1 MPADQQQGNPTD
13 LDGDRLVEAAV
24 DGVQDAT
31 LTETRRNQI
40 CDAALAL
47 FLEKGFD
54 ATTIRDICARSGVNQ
69 ASIYDYI
76 ANKNDILRR
85 LLNRL
90 WFRPDVPTLAQRLER
105 DGADLRDS
113 VADFYR
119 DAWTKKRQS
128 TLLAYRSVPYLTDDD
143 KKAMRLRDE
152 AVLDELAEQLRR
164 RTGLADDDD
173 RARVMANLM
182 MFLAAF
188 APMRDWLTRDID
200 NQLILDTVA
209 DAVAAMVEH
218 LPRG

>member
-1 MPADQQQGNPTD
+1 
-13 LDGDRLVEAAV
+13 
-24 DGVQDAT
+24 
-31 LTETRRNQI
+31 
-40 CDAALAL
+40 
-47 FLEKGFD
+47 
-54 ATTIRDICARSGVNQ
+54 
-69 ASIYDYI
+69 
-76 ANKNDILRR
+76 
-85 LLNRL
+85 
-90 WFRPDVPTLAQRLER
+90 
-105 DGADLRDS
+105 
-113 VADFYR
+113 
-119 DAWTKKRQS
+119 
-128 TLLAYRSVPYLTDDD
+128 
-143 KKAMRLRDE
+143 MRLRDE

>member
-1 MPADQQQGNPTD
+1 MPVERDDNEITAFQ
-13 LDGDRLVEAAV
+13 GDRLQEAKVTGA
-24 DGVQDAT
+24 QDAT

-90 WFRPDVPTLAQRLER
+90 WFRPDVPTLAQRLEP

-113 VADFYR
+113 VAEFYR

-143 KKAMRLRDE
+143 KKTMRARDE
-152 AVLDELAEQLRR
+152 AVLDELAGQLRR

-173 RARVMANLM
+173 RARVLANLM
-182 MFLAAF
+182 LFLAAF

-200 NQLILDTVA
+200 DDLILDTVA
-209 DAVAAMVEH
+209 DAVAAMVER
-218 LPRG
+218 LPNR